1 MLRGKG
7 QNSMCASNIILYL
20 LEIPKESTKES
31 ELIAGSCE
39 TLSKVRFLCIT
50 NEQAENGIKKPA
62 LTTRCYGLNVTCPSR
77 ARLFEHL
84 VPSW

>member
-1 MLRGKG
+1 
-7 QNSMCASNIILYL
+7 MCASNIILYL

-39 TLSKVRFLCIT
+39 TLSKVRFLCLT
-50 NEQAENGIKKPA
+50 NEQAENG
-62 LTTRCYGLNVTCPSR
+62 TMRYYRLNVTCPSR